1 MFLSIRPLF
10 RLWLVVGLSVASM
23 AGQMNFSKGSWLDR
37 QPIKWNM
44 SDGQVTPIPWATE
57 VENSN
62 LQSATC
68 SRQVRQPGNTAE
80 ANVAKHGWKL
90 YGDAQTSGATSVVLG
105 MTDADG
111 MCRPLGYQAFVFV
124 NGRFVGTLS
133 PLPMNSRT
141 DGALSTVHFVG
152 TDGMTADFLRY
163 KETDPLCCASSTST
177 VEYRIPNG
185 KESALEVVKVTTRSN
200 SNSQAGS
207 SK

>member
-1 MFLSIRPLF
+1 MVCLSAIC
-10 RLWLVVGLSVASM
+10 VD
-23 AGQMNFSKGSWLDR
+23 GQVNSTKGSWLDR
-37 QPIKWNM
+37 QPMKWNM

-80 ANVAKHGWKL
+80 ADVAKHGWKL
-90 YGDAQTSGATSVVLG
+90 YGDAPTGGATTVVLG

-124 NGRFVGTLS
+124 NGRFAGTLS

-141 DGALSTVHFVG
+141 DGALSTVHFAG
-152 TDGMTADFLRY
+152 SDGLTADFLRY
-163 KETDPLCCASSTST
+163 KETDPLCCPSSTST
-177 VEYRIPNG
+177 VEYKIPND
-185 KESALEVVKVTTRSN
+185 KVSALEVVKVTTRSN
-200 SNSQAGS
+200 SQPAS